1 MNRKQISSRM
11 RKIEEDYPV
20 LLHNPKGFAVPVI
33 VTVVIIVFA
42 LVFSVWFTVAAAN
55 SKIQQPNS
63 DRYYS
68 DGSGAQTVSPEWQSY
83 YSSLIA
89 ETLNIGIAVIPASV
103 GFTAVIGVVMILLR
117 KRQRR
122 RWRIRILMRYRT
134 KSRANILDLKDDY
147 KKCALKESGDHCSCK
162 DCVSCLSASDSSKM
176 KYNCQIHGEGSFD
189 AFVCDDF
196 ERIK

>member
-103 GFTAVIGVVMILLR
+103 GFTAVIGVVMILVR

-122 RWRIRILMRYRT
+122 RWRNDFDAIPDKIASEYFV
-134 KSRANILDLKDDY
+134 LKDDY

>member
-68 DGSGAQTVSPEWQSY
+68 DGSGAQTVSPEWQS
-83 YSSLIA
+83 
-89 ETLNIGIAVIPASV
+89 
-103 GFTAVIGVVMILLR
+103 
-117 KRQRR
+117 
-122 RWRIRILMRYRT
+122 
-134 KSRANILDLKDDY
+134 
-147 KKCALKESGDHCSCK
+147 
-162 DCVSCLSASDSSKM
+162 
-176 KYNCQIHGEGSFD
+176 
-189 AFVCDDF
+189 
-196 ERIK
+196 

>member
-103 GFTAVIGVVMILLR
+103 GFTADIGVVMILLR

-122 RWRIRILMRYRT
+122 RWRNDFDAIPDKIASEYFG
-134 KSRANILDLKDDY
+134 LKDDY